1 MSLHAEPD
9 TLIIA
14 VSIGIVATILLVTAA
29 IAVLYTCPVFI
40 ALCKRKREAIY
51 DEPHYDIVA
60 PPCLPPPHLPPRQL
74 TATVLTAA
82 AGLQE
87 QHDHSVNSIQN
98 ANNSLD
104 SNGMGHG
111 HEVFVDIIYE
121 PHDDDIDM
129 PIDHELSA
137 EEQPEQSTCMLN
149 TNANHDRIR
158 PAMATDSRPI
168 SDESSSVDA
177 CISAEDNNTST
188 VDISHSSES
197 PPCHD
202 QSLVEPE
209 TKMDSGAID
218 DSNNMSSVDVV
229 RITVNEFYQPNEEA
243 TFILKQNPVYGT
255 NPHIAPEIE
264 TAENVAYTSAQ

>member
-9 TLIIA
+9 SLITA
-14 VSIGIVATILLVTAA
+14 VSIGSGIVATILLVTA
-29 IAVLYTCPVFI
+29 IAVLCPVFI

-60 PPCLPPPHLPPRQL
+60 PPSLPPPHLPPRQL

-87 QHDHSVNSIQN
+87 QHDHSVNSIH
-98 ANNSLD
+98 
-104 SNGMGHG
+104 NGMGHG
-111 HEVFVDIIYE
+111 HEVFVGIIHE

-129 PIDHELSA
+129 PIELSA
-137 EEQPEQSTCMLN
+137 EEQPEQSTCVLN
-149 TNANHDRIR
+149 TNANHDRVR

-168 SDESSSVDA
+168 SVESSSVDA

-188 VDISHSSES
+188 VDRSHSSES
-197 PPCHD
+197 PHCHD

-218 DSNNMSSVDVV
+218 NSNYTASSVDIV
-229 RITVNEFYQPNEEA
+229 RMIVNESYQPNEEA
-243 TFILKQNPVYGT
+243 TFILEQNPVYGT

>member
-14 VSIGIVATILLVTAA
+14 VSIGIVATILLVAA
-29 IAVLYTCPVFI
+29 IAVLCPVFI

-51 DEPHYDIVA
+51 DEPRYDIVA
-60 PPCLPPPHLPPRQL
+60 PPSLPPPHLPPRQL
-74 TATVLTAA
+74 TAAVLTAA
-82 AGLQE
+82 ACLQE

-98 ANNSLD
+98 ANNPLD

-111 HEVFVDIIYE
+111 HEVFVDTIHE

-129 PIDHELSA
+129 PIEFSA
-137 EEQPEQSTCMLN
+137 EEQPEQSTCVLN
-149 TNANHDRIR
+149 TNANHDRVR
-158 PAMATDSRPI
+158 PAMATNSRPI
-168 SDESSSVDA
+168 SIESSSVDA
-177 CISAEDNNTST
+177 CISAEDNNNI
-188 VDISHSSES
+188 VDGSHSNES
-197 PPCHD
+197 PQCR
-202 QSLVEPE
+202 SLVESG

-218 DSNNMSSVDVV
+218 NSNYTASSVDVV
-229 RITVNEFYQPNEEA
+229 RMIVNESYQPNEEA
-243 TFILKQNPVYGT
+243 TFILEQNPVYGT

>member
-1 MSLHAEPD
+1 MTLDNNNIIIILSLHAEPD

-14 VSIGIVATILLVTAA
+14 VSIGIVATILLVTA
-29 IAVLYTCPVFI
+29 IAVLCPVFI

-51 DEPHYDIVA
+51 DEPRYDIVA
-60 PPCLPPPHLPPRQL
+60 PPSLPPPHLPPRQL
-74 TATVLTAA
+74 TATVLTSA

-98 ANNSLD
+98 ANNPLD

-111 HEVFVDIIYE
+111 HKVFVDIIHE

-129 PIDHELSA
+129 PIELSA
-137 EEQPEQSTCMLN
+137 EEQPEQSTCVLN
-149 TNANHDRIR
+149 TNANHDRVR

-168 SDESSSVDA
+168 SVESSSVDT
-177 CISAEDNNTST
+177 CISAEDNNNI
-188 VDISHSSES
+188 VDGSHSSES

-202 QSLVEPE
+202 QSLVEPG

-218 DSNNMSSVDVV
+218 NSNYTASSVDVV
-229 RITVNEFYQPNEEA
+229 SNFYP
-243 TFILKQNPVYGT
+243 GT
-255 NPHIAPEIE
+255 ESCVWH
-264 TAENVAYTSAQ
+264 